1 MERYAFFVDET
12 DFGAQIRR
20 ARLVADV
27 DQRELAEAANISV
40 PTLRKLEMGR
50 GSTLTTVVKVLRA
63 LGREDWL
70 ATLEPAPLVSPLALA
85 REAEGRRE
93 PRRASRKR

>member
-1 MERYAFFVDET
+1 MNEE

-20 ARLVADV
+20 ARLLADI
-27 DQRELAEAANISV
+27 DQRELADAANISPV
-40 PTLRKLEMGR
+40 TLLKLEKGQ
-50 GSTLTTVVKVLRA
+50 GSSLSTLFKVLRA

-70 ATLEPAPLVSPLALA
+70 ETLEPAPAVSPLALA

-93 PRRASRKR
+93 PQRASRRRQ